1 MSRIVTRNLGLAALL
16 ATLAAG
22 AAVAQTAPAPGASP
36 AVQLPPPAAPA
47 APGAATGQPNPH
59 EMMGDLSGGPAGSPT
74 AERGNPRPG
83 TSTSIPTTNPAPVIP
98 LAERTGGTSAE
109 NTGIAGQ
116 CDPNVSLGNC
126 PPDPAAAQAQAAAAT
141 ASTSVEIVD
150 YRCDGDQTLQVA
162 YVLGADGTNFAVLL
176 QDGRL
181 TALPQAVSASG
192 AIYGPE
198 GSAQLLTKGDE
209 ATLESAA
216 GEAQLANCRR

>member
-1 MSRIVTRNLGLAALL
+1 M
-16 ATLAAG
+16 
-22 AAVAQTAPAPGASP
+22 
-36 AVQLPPPAAPA
+36 
-47 APGAATGQPNPH
+47 
-59 EMMGDLSGGPAGSPT
+59 
-74 AERGNPRPG
+74 
-83 TSTSIPTTNPAPVIP
+83 
-98 LAERTGGTSAE
+98 
-109 NTGIAGQ
+109 
-116 CDPNVSLGNC
+116 SLGNC
-126 PPDPAAAQAQAAAAT
+126 PPDPAAAPEQAAGAT
-141 ASTSVEIVD
+141 ASTSVEIVE

-181 TALPQAVSASG
+181 TALPQVVSASG